1 VFFPGSSGT
10 SANGDQ
16 TPAAY
21 YFSLGYEIVQ
31 IEWAND
37 WEITNAPAAD
47 TGNNSSTNYP
57 ANIQVAAC
65 REATFLNFIFNTSN
79 TTLTV
84 RRALRA
90 GEQRG
95 IGSDRVLPGFLWSG
109 EIIWMRWS

>member
-1 VFFPGSSGT
+1 LNLHLQLDNPGSPKGPSCFSPAAAGT

-21 YFSLGYEIVQ
+21 YSSLGYESVQ

-57 ANIQVAAC
+57 P
-65 REATFLNFIFNTSN
+65 TFS
-79 TTLTV
+79 
-84 RRALRA
+84 
-90 GEQRG
+90 RG
-95 IGSDRVLPGFLWSG
+95 LPGSDLP
-109 EIIWMRWS
+109 